1 MSKVSPGQQRVSKVG
16 VPRRT
21 THQAVMNSAAAAPCA
36 TSPTA
41 TATAAA
47 LASDDVEI
55 TLVKEAG
62 HRFSEPDEIARLVAA
77 LDRMTAKTG

>member
-1 MSKVSPGQQRVSKVG
+1 MLVSFFFLHGMQDAE
-16 VPRRT
+16 VPW
-21 THQAVMNSAAAAPCA
+21 QI
-36 TSPTA
+36 A